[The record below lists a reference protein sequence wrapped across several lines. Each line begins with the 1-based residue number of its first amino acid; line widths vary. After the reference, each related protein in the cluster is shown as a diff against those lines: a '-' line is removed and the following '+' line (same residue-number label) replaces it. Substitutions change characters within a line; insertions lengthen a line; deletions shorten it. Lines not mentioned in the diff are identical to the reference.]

1 MDVLSY
7 CSDSK
12 SASILANLMASAKPP
27 ESAARKQCG
36 KKKKKRKGMKK
47 CLEKAMVERFWT
59 DGKEKSCRY
68 CRSSS
73 ASVEMTAYM
82 AATLV
87 MQGRL
92 QEALK
97 SIKWLGKQRNS
108 QGGFVSTQDTVV
120 ALQAISLYSLRVS
133 RLMNLNIKVNSKG
146 KLLKKFSL
154 NEHNKLLLQVLDK
167 ENKTA
172 CKLSIKIFCNFLFA
186 ENSFEQAT
194 KTNCCEGFRFW
205 MCSRPNR
212 PQVNMVVTILSRWRN
227 PHITTFQNH
236 RNIILACPRYNVE
249 EMAEDSAFSMT
260 TAFKD
265 DNHLKICAKVC
276 PAWDL

>member
-1 MDVLSY
+1 MVK
-7 CSDSK
+7 SK
-12 SASILANLMASAKPP
+12 PK
-27 ESAARKQCG
+27 
-36 KKKKKRKGMKK
+36 
-47 CLEKAMVERFWT
+47 
-59 DGKEKSCRY
+59 
-68 CRSSS
+68 
-73 ASVEMTAYM
+73 
-82 AATLV
+82 
-87 MQGRL
+87 
-92 QEALK
+92 
-97 SIKWLGKQRNS
+97 
-108 QGGFVSTQDTVV
+108 
-120 ALQAISLYSLRVS
+120 LR
-133 RLMNLNIKVNSKG
+133 
-146 KLLKKFSL
+146 KKFLL
-154 NEHNKLLLQVLDK
+154 NEDNKLLLQVLDK

-265 DNHLKICAKVC
+265 DNNLEICAKVC
-276 PAWDL
+276 PAWDLRGHANLTKLSTLGPGKRRRWWWWRSRWWPVNQFSMIKGLNFVSWSPFMKHLSVLHPKSSGWEAVEPSSLVEKSTLVQKVERYLENTLIRGKYF